1 MVGRRSPLPTK
12 PANGVGQ
19 VPRFHRRGS
28 GPYCHPRTGGD
39 ESKLS
44 CEHERAGP
52 APSPTLSNKMSLS
65 DTSSHHPIT
74 LIAALVARLG
84 ERGCR
89 PQLFQWGEITIW
101 LAQCPMED
109 PNSMA
114 SCGAVSVREGPDGK
128 ALVQNLCPHPLA
140 EVVCDLLAVFP
151 DNRQVLNEAFR
162 NSQKN
167 LQPRNEGEAAR

>member
-1 MVGRRSPLPTK
+1 MASGRSSLPTDL
-12 PANGVGQ
+12 PVSSGQ
-19 VPRFHRRGS
+19 VPRFNRREP
-28 GPYCHPRTGGD
+28 GPYRHPGTGGD

-140 EVVCDLLAVFP
+140 EIICDLLGVFP
-151 DNRQVLNEAFR
+151 DDRRVLGEAFR
-162 NSQKN
+162 ESRKN
-167 LQPRNEGEAAR
+167 PRPNQGEATR